1 MAQAKEKMIGAWAFL
16 AGVVLAVI
24 VGLFKFTGN
33 WAYIVLVLL
42 GLMIGFLNVGDKDS
56 MTFLL
61 ASLALVIVSGMGNNT
76 LIFISNL
83 SPVLESLSS
92 VLSSLLVLFVPAT
105 VIVALKTVFSIAR
118 I

>member
-1 MAQAKEKMIGAWAFL
+1 MAQAKEKMIGAWAFA
-16 AGVVLAVI
+16 AGIVLAVI
-24 VGLFKFTGN
+24 IGLFSFKSS
-33 WAYIVLVLL
+33 WAYILLVLL

-83 SPVLESLSS
+83 SPVLESLSD